1 VGTLEWSRNKSES
14 PRVLNDESHGHVDTP
29 LYTTTKP
36 KPHKSTADVMLD
48 LDIDSY
54 VPNVS
59 RKSGEWFVSEVDL
72 AFMAEG
78 CAVLGTGGGGSSY
91 TAYLNSVDV
100 LRSAKEGRMRI
111 VDPGAIKSESKV
123 AVIGMVG
130 APSVSS
136 ERLLG
141 TDDLL
146 QASLALAKYMNISG
160 FDAVMHAEIGGGNG
174 MRGFTMATALDI
186 PVVDAD
192 TMGRAFPKLDM
203 SLPYVYGKSQP
214 CPAVMSDA
222 RGNVQIIAGVEDHHR
237 LERIIRSACQELGV
251 STAMSFNP
259 LTHNDIQYCCHRG
272 LSSAWFIGREIYLAR
287 AKKTDPATGVVSRHK
302 RCFIVIAL
310 LLTRH

>member
-1 VGTLEWSRNKSES
+1 VGTLEWSRNKGES
-14 PRVLNDESHGHVDTP
+14 PLILDEVSLGEVET
-29 LYTTTKP
+29 LCTAAKA
-36 KPHKSTADVMLD
+36 KRHKSNSDIMLD

-54 VPNVS
+54 APRVS
-59 RKSGEWFVSEVDL
+59 RKTGEWFVSEVDL
-72 AFMAEG
+72 AFIAEG

-91 TAYLNSVDV
+91 TAYLNSVNV
-100 LRSAKEGRMRI
+100 LRTVEEGRMRI
-111 VDPGAIKSESKV
+111 VDPGAIKSDSKV

-141 TDDLL
+141 TDELL
-146 QASLALAKYMNISG
+146 SASLALAKYMNIPG

-174 MRGFTMATALDI
+174 MRGFAMASALDI
-186 PVVDAD
+186 PVVDGD

-222 RGNVQIIAGVEDHHR
+222 RGNIQIIAGVEDHHR
-237 LERIIRSACQELGV
+237 LERVIRSACQELGV

-259 LTHNDIQYCCHRG
+259 LTKSDIEYCCHRG

-287 AKKTDPATGVVSRHK
+287 AKKTDPATGVVGHYKIYLIFNTR
-302 RCFIVIAL
+302 
-310 LLTRH
+310 LLTKH